1 MDNFKTG
8 ISNLYEYTSCDW
20 MKLLCQNQQQ
30 IFNYKGRWKEK
41 DFVLELFRPKLHT
54 PTQTLCNTPSPLL
67 WDTSVNTVYTTQWA
81 LGFWIFFVHY
91 LHMWLSVKIFMQS
104 INVWCALGVLFCSIL
119 SFYQCGCVSH
129 SKHIYMG
136 TCMKLLLLIK
146 FFIFIIFFR
155 KRLTTKQI
163 LASMNTA
170 MWLVTLQNLK
180 RMRQLSQWP
189 IQHWT

>member
-1 MDNFKTG
+1 MEG
-8 ISNLYEYTSCDW
+8 
-20 MKLLCQNQQQ
+20 
-30 IFNYKGRWKEK
+30 KGFCSWTRKG
-41 DFVLELFRPKLHT
+41 FLGPNCTPLPKLCVIPLPPYFGT
-54 PTQTLCNTPSPLL
+54 P
-67 WDTSVNTVYTTQWA
+67 
-81 LGFWIFFVHY
+81 
-91 LHMWLSVKIFMQS
+91 QS
-104 INVWCALGVLFCSIL
+104 IQYTQHNGHKEFDYFLCIIFTCDSQWKSSCSLLMSDVHWGFFCSIL

-180 RMRQLSQWP
+180 RMREFCRP
-189 IQHWT
+189 IQQT

>member
-1 MDNFKTG
+1 MEG
-8 ISNLYEYTSCDW
+8 
-20 MKLLCQNQQQ
+20 
-30 IFNYKGRWKEK
+30 KGFCSWTRKG
-41 DFVLELFRPKLHT
+41 FLGPNCTPLPKLCVI
-54 PTQTLCNTPSPLL
+54 PLPPLL

-81 LGFWIFFVHY
+81 LGVWIFFVHY
-91 LHMWLSVKIFMQS
+91 LHMWLSVKIFLQS
-104 INVWCALGVLFCSIL
+104 INVWCALGFFCSIL

-180 RMRQLSQWP
+180 RMREFCRP
-189 IQHWT
+189 IQQT